1 MRSFNKLANLHR
13 VFFKRA
19 QGPMQPQTSR
29 AGGIGGDVT
38 PPWRSPN
45 ASERLAQQPPPRSAY
60 SILSNPT
67 AADRMRDAPNP
78 LSPEF
83 RTGPREGGRWSNEQ
97 KAILDPAGQ
106 HPFNLSHNR
115 PTAQPG
121 PDTVRNVQMP

>member
-29 AGGIGGDVT
+29 AGG
-38 PPWRSPN
+38 PWRSPN
-45 ASERLAQQPPPRSAY
+45 ASEYRAQQPPQRSAY

-83 RTGPREGGRWSNEQ
+83 RTGPQEGGRWSNAQ

-106 HPFNLSHNR
+106 RPFNLSHNM
-115 PTAQPG
+115 PTAHPG
-121 PDTVRNVQMP
+121 RGTVQNVQMP